1 MQVKIKGRSDFHPGR
16 LLQMVSDTAA
26 PRSGV
31 AVMNAPT
38 TWRCASLGHTPAE
51 IGSTVMRLS
60 DTVHAGLKDTMRL
73 VGCWSFTADRRQRSA
88 RGFSFTD
95 LVALLG
101 VLTLLVLVQL
111 PALAHNKSSSH
122 RAVCA
127 DNLRRLAMSWLMYA
141 DDNRGRLA
149 PNLGVAETNF
159 TNNWV
164 GGILG
169 TGLATLASDNTNL
182 AAITQAKLYPYD
194 NSVEIYRCPDDTST
208 YQGQLRIRSYSMN
221 GWVGNGTYQ
230 WNSGFQLMTLRSQ
243 IRQPDQTFVFTEEH
257 QDSINDGL
265 IIAVIPPFR
274 LADIPA
280 GYHNYGANLSF
291 ADGSVHY
298 RHWLDPRTSPI
309 SPIFGQDM
317 PNNPDVIWLRNISTY
332 AK

>member
-38 TWRCASLGHTPAE
+38 TWRCASLGRTPAE

-127 DNLRRLAMSWLMYA
+127 DNLRRLAMTWLMYA

-149 PNLGVAETNF
+149 PNLGVAAANA

-164 GGILG
+164 GGVLDFSG
-169 TGLATLASDNTNL
+169 TDNTNT
-182 AAITQAKLYPYD
+182 ATITRARLYPY
-194 NSVEIYRCPDDTST
+194 NKSVEIYRCPDDLSAVR
-208 YQGQLRIRSYSMN
+208 GQLRIRSYSMN
-221 GWVGNGTYQ
+221 SWVGDGAIE
-230 WNSGFQLMTLRSQ
+230 WASGFQVMTNRSQ
-243 IRQPDQTFVFTEEH
+243 IRQPDQTFVFMEEH
-257 QDSINDGL
+257 AESINDGL
-265 IIAVIPPFR
+265 MILIDYPLPGSTAR
-274 LADIPA
+274 LIDFPA
-280 GYHNYGANLSF
+280 AYHYYGANAAF
-291 ADGSVHY
+291 ADGSVQYH
-298 RHWLDPRTSPI
+298 RWVDPRTSPSGYPFFFTI
-309 SPIFGQDM
+309 PAAPGDA
-317 PNNPDVIWLRNISTY
+317 DLVW
-332 AK
+332 